1 MSKKIHKLLPDFIP
15 DFPHTSSRCIIVNND
30 DNIEQAVEVRVGHQ
44 PIKAEWLRI
53 ELVKV
58 ETLPGSGLN
67 NTFYDFVG
75 TSPVT
80 LWQQNDQSNLLHNVS
95 WGLFVCVCV
104 CFGSGK
110 GRMLWTDLFSSPS
123 CVLYLLEGLSIRDTH
138 TRVHPTNTTA

>member
-1 MSKKIHKLLPDFIP
+1 MINAKHSTTTSSSLQFRLSKKIHKLLPDFIP
-15 DFPHTSSRCIIVNND
+15 DFPHTSSHLRIIVNND
-30 DNIEQAVEVRVGHQ
+30 DDIEQAVEVRVGHQ

-95 WGLFVCVCV
+95 WGLFMCV
-104 CFGSGK
+104 FGSGRV
-110 GRMLWTDLFSSPS
+110 GCCGLTCF
-123 CVLYLLEGLSIRDTH
+123 LLLPACYIF
-138 TRVHPTNTTA
+138 